1 MSLEIK
7 VKDRKAKI
15 EVLEQNGSVYRVKID
30 DKEYELDVEKVE
42 EGGYSVIYG
51 NNSVNMELM
60 EGDAANK
67 YQVNAG
73 NENYDIEIIDAASK
87 YRTTLGGELE
97 GGDNFISSPMPGK
110 VVKILVAEGDKVEKG
125 ETVIIISAMKME
137 SEYKSLFDG
146 VIKKVFVNEGDTT
159 EAHASLIEITPD
171 E

>member
-7 VKDRKAKI
+7 VKDRKAEI
-15 EVLEQNGSVYRVKID
+15 EVLEQKGSVYRVKID

-42 EGGYSVIYG
+42 VGGYSVIYEG
-51 NNSVNMELM
+51 KSVNMDLM

-67 YQVNAG
+67 YHVNAG
-73 NENYDIEIIDAASK
+73 NDNFDVEIIDAASK
-87 YRTTLGGELE
+87 YRTTTGGELE
-97 GGDNFISSPMPGK
+97 SGDNFISSPMPGK
-110 VVKILVAEGDKVEKG
+110 VAKILVEEGDKVEKG

-137 SEYKSLFDG
+137 SEYKSMFAG
-146 VIKKVFVNEGDTT
+146 VIKKIFVNEGDTT

>member
-15 EVLEQNGSVYRVKID
+15 EVLEQKGSVYRVKID

-42 EGGYSVIYG
+42 EGGYSVIYEG
-51 NNSVNMELM
+51 KSVNMDLM
-60 EGDAANK
+60 EEDAANK
-67 YQVNAG
+67 YHVNTG
-73 NENYDIEIIDAASK
+73 NENFDVEIIDAASK
-87 YRTTLGGELE
+87 YRTTTGGELE

-110 VVKILVAEGDKVEKG
+110 VAKILVEEGDKVEKG
-125 ETVIIISAMKME
+125 DTVIIISAMKME
-137 SEYKSLFDG
+137 SEYKSMFAG
-146 VIKKVFVNEGDTT
+146 VIKKIFVNEGDTT